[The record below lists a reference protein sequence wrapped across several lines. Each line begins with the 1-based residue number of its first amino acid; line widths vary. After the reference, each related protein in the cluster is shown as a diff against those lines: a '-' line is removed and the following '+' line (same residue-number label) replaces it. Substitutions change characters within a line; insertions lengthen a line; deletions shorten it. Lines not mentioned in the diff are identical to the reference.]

1 VSADTAGELLAL
13 RNVARDLVALSAMSA
28 VWVGR
33 EPAGIAGGLADALIG
48 LLRLDSVYVR
58 LCVPGVPQPVDAT
71 RGETWEAVPA
81 WLDSRRTTS
90 AWRPGMEIVSV
101 DGGPETRRAAVIPV
115 GVNAEGGVV
124 AAACD
129 RIDFPTEIDQ
139 LLLSLAANHA
149 AAAFQ
154 SARLKEHQAQL
165 RFLENLDRIDR
176 AIQGCSDLDRM
187 LADVLDVVVSIF
199 ECDRAWLVYPC
210 DPEAD
215 SLRIRMQR
223 MRADQVG
230 ARRADG
236 LIANDAEAASVSTI
250 VLDTSEPVRFGP
262 GSDRVLPRR
271 QAERFDIKSM
281 IGIAVRPKGDMP
293 YLLALHQCSHLR
305 TWTPAE
311 ERLFHEIG
319 RRLADALDT
328 LLMLNN
334 LRESERKLERSR
346 AELAA
351 SRARIVSAADETRRE
366 IERDLHD
373 GVQQRLVSL
382 VLAQRTT
389 EAMVPP
395 ELPDVSEQLVRLRDG
410 LAGALEELQEI
421 ARGIHPAILTR
432 GGLAPALRALGQRS
446 AVPVELDLR
455 IATRLPEAVE
465 VAAYY
470 VVSEALT
477 NVAKHA
483 RASAVDVT
491 VDARADVLELSIRDD
506 GRGGADP
513 TRGSGLLGLTDR
525 VDVLGGTI
533 EVDSPRGIGTTLLVT
548 LPIEPTDRDG
558 SVGQ

>member
-1 VSADTAGELLAL
+1 VSAESAGELLAL

-28 VWVGR
+28 VWAGR

-81 WLDSRRTTS
+81 WLDRRRRTS
-90 AWRPGMEIVSV
+90 GWRSGMEVVSV
-101 DGGPETRRAAVIPV
+101 GGGPETRRAAVIPV
-115 GVNAEGGVV
+115 GVNGEGGVV

-129 RIDFPTEIDQ
+129 RTDFPTEIDQ

-176 AIQGCSDLDRM
+176 AIQGHSDLDRM
-187 LADVLDVVVSIF
+187 LADVLDIVVSTF

-223 MRADQVG
+223 MRADQIG

-236 LIANDAEAASVSTI
+236 FIANDAEAASVSRI

-262 GSDRVLPRR
+262 GSDWVLPRR

-281 IGIAVRPKGDMP
+281 IGMAVRPKGDKP
-293 YLLALHQCSHLR
+293 YLLVLHQCSHPR

-328 LLMLNN
+328 LLMLHD
-334 LRESERKLERSR
+334 LRESERKLEQSR

-351 SRARIVSAADETRRE
+351 SRARIVSAADETRRK

-382 VLAQRTT
+382 VLAQRTA
-389 EAMVPP
+389 EATVPP
-395 ELPDVSEQLVRLRDG
+395 ELPEVSGQLARLREG
-410 LAGALEELQEI
+410 LAAALEELQEI
-421 ARGIHPAILTR
+421 ARGIHPAILVR
-432 GGLAPALRALGQRS
+432 GGLAPALQALCQRS

-455 IATRLPEAVE
+455 IATRLPEAAE

-470 VVSEALT
+470 VVSEGLT

-483 RASAVDVT
+483 RASAVAVT
-491 VDARADVLELSIRDD
+491 VYARADVLELSIRDD

-513 TRGSGLLGLTDR
+513 AQGSGLLGLIDR

-533 EVDSPRGIGTTLLVT
+533 EVESPRGIGTTLLVR
-548 LPIEPTDRDG
+548 LPIEPADRAE

>member
-1 VSADTAGELLAL
+1 VSAESAGELLAL

-28 VWVGR
+28 VWAGR

-58 LCVPGVPQPVDAT
+58 LCVPGVPQPVDAA

-81 WLDSRRTTS
+81 WLDRRRRTS
-90 AWRPGMEIVSV
+90 GWRSGMEVVSV
-101 DGGPETRRAAVIPV
+101 GGGPETRRAAVIPV
-115 GVNAEGGVV
+115 GVNGEGGVV

-129 RIDFPTEIDQ
+129 RTDFPTEIDQ

-176 AIQGCSDLDRM
+176 AIQGHSDLDRM
-187 LADVLDVVVSIF
+187 LADVLDIVVSTF

-223 MRADQVG
+223 MRADQIG

-236 LIANDAEAASVSTI
+236 FIANDAEAASVSRI

-262 GSDRVLPRR
+262 GSDWVLPRG

-281 IGIAVRPKGDMP
+281 IGMAVRPKGDTP
-293 YLLALHQCSHLR
+293 YLLVLHQCSHPR

-328 LLMLNN
+328 LLMLHD
-334 LRESERKLERSR
+334 LRESERKLEQSR

-351 SRARIVSAADETRRE
+351 SRARIVSAADETRRK

-382 VLAQRTT
+382 VLAQRTA
-389 EAMVPP
+389 EATVPP
-395 ELPDVSEQLVRLRDG
+395 ELPEVSGQLARLREG
-410 LAGALEELQEI
+410 LAAALEELQEI
-421 ARGIHPAILTR
+421 ARGIHPAILVR
-432 GGLAPALRALGQRS
+432 GGLAPALQALCQRS

-455 IATRLPEAVE
+455 IATRLPEAAE

-470 VVSEALT
+470 VVSEGLT

-483 RASAVDVT
+483 RASAVAVT
-491 VDARADVLELSIRDD
+491 VYARADVLELSIRDD

-513 TRGSGLLGLTDR
+513 AQGSGLLGLIDR

-533 EVDSPRGIGTTLLVT
+533 EVESPRGIGTTLLVR
-548 LPIEPTDRDG
+548 LPIEPADRAE